1 MLVFLDFWIS
11 GILLKD
17 ISKYFVTQDR
27 FQVKRKKNNQ
37 ISQSVVKDT
46 EKRYEWGRKERVMEK
61 SLEH

>member
-27 FQVKRKKNNQ
+27 FQVKRKRNNQ